1 MEELAKVMKRLD
13 EITTRQDG
21 FQAQFLNSRVDN
33 TVVTNSVADE
43 IRLQAKHLDQL
54 CGMTADVRAYTG

>member
-1 MEELAKVMKRLD
+1 MEELAKGMKKLD
-13 EITTRQDG
+13 EISTRQDG

-43 IRLQAKHLDQL
+43 ISLQAKQLDQL
-54 CGMTADVRAYTG
+54 LIADDVG